1 MSKPPRDL
9 SGPHHGGMVLNYA
22 RQALRPIGCALGHY
36 NFISESTTRPRPP
49 RCSASARRCT
59 LAHPTPQAQSDF
71 PISPRARSR
80 LPGACQC
87 HHHTEGFAGA
97 AAGPR
102 RPPTTS
108 PQNALIFQHRRP
120 PLLPPPRSSPAV
132 RLGCGHSQCPLPESG
147 RDFRGGGAREMLVP
161 SPRARASSDRSET
174 GVPRNG
180 EKPRDNPETDQRQTR
195 DRGRHPWY
203 TPSSGQCAHSGQ
215 CTRPNRRRAPR
226 LRASI
231 RRGGRCRPPPIRVL
245 GLPSRLSSA
254 RPVRPDFRSA
264 PHRPLLCSGDRS
276 ELLGVSTSTEL
287 AKGPSTSFP
296 RGQCSEFYSTG
307 PATSGMPILRSAST
321 WVKSRVA

>member
-49 RCSASARRCT
+49 RCSASTRRCT
-59 LAHPTPQAQSDF
+59 LAHPTPQANSDF

-108 PQNALIFQHRRP
+108 PQNAPIFQHRRP

-161 SPRARASSDRSET
+161 SPRARASSDRSEFRST
-174 GVPRNG
+174 EKRRETERQPR
-180 EKPRDNPETDQRQTR
+180 ETTQRQR
-195 DRGRHPWY
+195 QRHPADILRVRGNAH
-203 TPSSGQCAHSGQ
+203 TRGNAPGQTAAELRGSEPRSAEGAGAVCRPSVFSVC
-215 CTRPNRRRAPR
+215 RP
-226 LRASI
+226 
-231 RRGGRCRPPPIRVL
+231 GCRPPAPSVPISD
-245 GLPSRLSSA
+245 PPPTA
-254 RPVRPDFRSA
+254 PCFAPVT
-264 PHRPLLCSGDRS
+264 DRS
-276 ELLGVSTSTEL
+276 
-287 AKGPSTSFP
+287 
-296 RGQCSEFYSTG
+296 CSEC
-307 PATSGMPILRSAST
+307 PRAPN
-321 WVKSRVA
+321 

>member
-1 MSKPPRDL
+1 MAAWSSTTHDRHCAQSGARWGTTTSSPRAQPVPGLRDVPPRPD
-9 SGPHHGGMVLNYA
+9 G
-22 RQALRPIGCALGHY
+22 ALLP
-36 NFISESTTRPRPP
+36 TRPP
-49 RCSASARRCT
+49 RPNPTFRYPHEHAAASPALISAIT
-59 LAHPTPQAQSDF
+59 T
-71 PISPRARSR
+71 PRA
-80 LPGACQC
+80 LPERPPD
-87 HHHTEGFAGA
+87 HDD
-97 AAGPR
+97 R
-102 RPPTTS
+102 RPPPPKMRPFS
-108 PQNALIFQHRRP
+108 SRRRRRP

-180 EKPRDNPETDQRQTR
+180 EKPRDNPETTQRQTG

-231 RRGGRCRPPPIRVL
+231 RRGGRCRLPPIRVL

>member
-1 MSKPPRDL
+1 MGTTTSSPRAQPVP
-9 SGPHHGGMVLNYA
+9 G
-22 RQALRPIGCALGHY
+22 LRI
-36 NFISESTTRPRPP
+36 F
-49 RCSASARRCT
+49 SASARRCT

-108 PQNALIFQHRRP
+108 PQNGRIFQHRRP

-180 EKPRDNPETDQRQTR
+180 EKPRDNPERQHR
-195 DRGRHPWY
+195 DRGRDTQQIYSEFGAMRTLGAMH
-203 TPSSGQCAHSGQ
+203 QAA
-215 CTRPNRRRAPR
+215 RRRAPR

-231 RRGGRCRPPPIRVL
+231 RRGGRCRLPPIRVL